1 MNRLLYTIVILLVS
15 AVWYGCR
22 TTKYV
27 PVETVR
33 YDTTYVNKLQV
44 DSIYDKEF
52 VYVNGDTIFQYKYLY
67 KYKMLR
73 DTVYM
78 SKVDS
83 IQVPYP
89 VERKLT
95 VWQEL
100 RLKWFNALVAVSLS
114 LLIWTFRTPLKNL
127 IQRLI

>member
-52 VYVNGDTIFQYKYLY
+52 VYANGDTIFQYKYLY

-95 VWQEL
+95 RWEQF
-100 RLKWFNALVAVSLS
+100 KINIGGYAVFAIVVTI
-114 LLIWTFRTPLKNL
+114 LIVFG
-127 IQRLI
+127 RLIYKLKK

>member
-22 TTKYV
+22 TTQYV

-33 YDTTYVNKLQV
+33 YDTTYVNKLKV

-52 VYVNGDTIFQYKYLY
+52 VYVNGDTVYRYNY
-67 KYKMLR
+67 KYKYQMIR

-78 SKVDS
+78 SNVDS

-95 VWQEL
+95 RWEQF
-100 RLKWFNALVAVSLS
+100 KINIGGYAVFAIIVTI
-114 LLIWTFRTPLKNL
+114 LIVFG
-127 IQRLI
+127 RLIYKLKK